1 MCVYLKRF
9 MKYVDPTLERL
20 EIAFKKHQFL
30 AKSSSFWTLVQKE
43 IFFPSGWNPEGIFK
57 TLYKKH
63 FVFFIFFCMPLGMQ
77 FLYLTIMR
85 DITFIKK
92 YDKIQIYNFSES
104 VINVRQQQQHIL
116 LLIVKSL
123 M

>member
-1 MCVYLKRF
+1 

-77 FLYLTIMR
+77 FL
-85 DITFIKK
+85 F
-92 YDKIQIYNFSES
+92 FS
-104 VINVRQQQQHIL
+104 IVRQQCHPYQKI
-116 LLIVKSL
+116 
-123 M
+123 